1 MRGTRLNLTNF
12 SFGTGEIA
20 NLSTNIS
27 FFYFFRANFAGTRGR
42 KRKVREEKKGEVFF
56 GGKKSLFQVIFPCQR
71 LDIVCFF
78 IRYLHTLALAVNN
91 FPRGFHIHTRVP
103 RNLVEDKGS
112 VNWQIGSSL

>member
-27 FFYFFRANFAGTRGR
+27 FFQFCGHARKEAQSTGR
-42 KRKVREEKKGEVFF
+42 KKGEVFF

-71 LDIVCFF
+71 LDIACFF
-78 IRYLHTLALAVNN
+78 IRYPHTLALAVNN
-91 FPRGFHIHTRVP
+91 FSRGFYIHTGVP
-103 RNLVEDKGS
+103 RNRVEDKGS

>member
-27 FFYFFRANFAGTRGR
+27 FFLLFQGEFCEHAKKEAQSTGR
-42 KRKVREEKKGEVFF
+42 KKGEVFF

-78 IRYLHTLALAVNN
+78 IRYPHTLALAVNK
-91 FPRGFHIHTRVP
+91 FSRGFYIHTRVP